1 MENITLRFRKVMIAL
16 ISLFFLLFAI
26 NPHGWQLNVF
36 FARMGDLLA
45 DYFNVMRYIADNDP
59 YFCEI
64 NGPGEH
70 CYLPLAYL
78 MLRPFCLFFDFSSVS
93 LSDCYH
99 SIPAMLSCMLFTG
112 ISVALFVHSALLFIG
127 KKNRWILAIL
137 LLSSIFLFSIER
149 GNLMLIVIS
158 LIFYFLRFKDS
169 EDSRLRYFAIVCLC
183 VASTLKVY
191 PCILGIFLL
200 RDRRYKDIAIC
211 IALTLALVFIPFV
224 CFEHGFQNLPRL
236 LENLSTF
243 SESYSSDKLFPR
255 FGLASTVFPL
265 LKLLKFDDNSVNTIF
280 VVSNVITWL
289 LTISSLGLFLKC
301 KSGWRSLALVVFPL
315 IMVPT
320 NSAFYCGLYLFPVI
334 VLFLNKAILEK
345 RDMLYMLL
353 FCIMISPIQV
363 VANGRPIM
371 YLVVNISLIFMWLS
385 IIVTESKQLIQQKCA
400 KA

>member
-1 MENITLRFRKVMIAL
+1 MENITLQFRKVMIAL
-16 ISLFFLLFAI
+16 IALFFLLFAI
-26 NPHGWQLNVF
+26 NPHGWQLSVF
-36 FARMGDLLA
+36 FAKTGNLLA

-78 MLRPFCLFFDFSSVS
+78 MLRPFCLFFDFSSAS
-93 LSDCYH
+93 LPDCYH
-99 SIPAMLSCMLFTG
+99 SIPAMLSCLFFTV
-112 ISVALFVHSALLFIG
+112 ISLAMFVHSAKLFIG
-127 KKNRWILAIL
+127 KNNKWILPIL
-137 LLSSIFLFSIER
+137 MLSSIFLFSIER
-149 GNLMLIVIS
+149 GNLMLVVIS

-191 PCILGIFLL
+191 PCILGIYLL
-200 RDRRYKDIAIC
+200 RNRQFKDIAIC
-211 IALTLALVFIPFV
+211 IVLTLSLVFIPFV

-236 LENLSTF
+236 FENLSTF

-255 FGLASTVFPL
+255 FGIASTAFPFM
-265 LKLLKFDDNSVNTIF
+265 KLLKFDDYVVNTIF
-280 VVSNVITWL
+280 SFANIITWL
-289 LTISSLGLFLKC
+289 LTITSLGLFLKC
-301 KSGWRSLALVVFPL
+301 KSCWKSLALVVFPL

-334 VLFLNKAILEK
+334 ILFLNKEIMEK
-345 RDMLYMLL
+345 RDMLYMIL

-363 VANGRPIM
+363 VAKGMPVM
-371 YLVVNISLIFMWLS
+371 YLVANICLVIMWLS
-385 IIVTESKQLIQQKCA
+385 IIITETKIIINSRSHE
-400 KA
+400 